1 MLFHFQLLDLR
12 ICWRLWVAFETLLE
26 AEEITYRYR
35 NDLWTP
41 QGPGVMFHT
50 FLRAL
55 FESESRHFRMP
66 QWFTQGHH
74 QQNKKHLET
83 ICYCR
88 FSTSG
93 QQVSDLLI
101 VDFHESNLSLIQ
113 NNTLTACLVPSL
125 LCTSTHFLFHI
136 CLCSSQ
142 SGNIAGRVGR
152 PWVHLPTQKKEV
164 LVAPST
170 H

>member
-12 ICWRLWVAFETLLE
+12 ICWRLWVAFETLLV
-26 AEEITYRYR
+26 AEEITYPYR
-35 NDLWTP
+35 NGLWTP
-41 QGPGVMFHT
+41 QGSGVMFHT
-50 FLRAL
+50 FLLAL

-113 NNTLTACLVPSL
+113 NNTYNSLSCTLSTLHFHSLSLSHLSL
-125 LCTSTHFLFHI
+125 LKSKWKH
-136 CLCSSQ
+136 S
-142 SGNIAGRVGR
+142 
-152 PWVHLPTQKKEV
+152 W
-164 LVAPST
+164 
-170 H
+170 